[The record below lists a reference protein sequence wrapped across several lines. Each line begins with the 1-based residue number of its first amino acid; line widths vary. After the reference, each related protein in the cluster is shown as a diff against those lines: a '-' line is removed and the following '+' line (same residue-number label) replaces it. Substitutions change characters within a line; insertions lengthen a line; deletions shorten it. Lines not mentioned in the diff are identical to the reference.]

1 MPFVLG
7 VGNFAIWSFRF
18 RLRAGLSHLLASPVL
33 KSLACGVANFMP
45 CPSGGVDSKYPHAL
59 TLMRGT
65 HVVRSQHHPFRII
78 PDRGQVPKNTSKPAR
93 SEHWGVLH
101 KDIFRSYFANN
112 PVHFPPESRAGAIN
126 AGTFTCRADVLAR
139 EASRYHVNKAAPW
152 SPVKGA
158 YVIPNRERREKAVIL
173 PGEQYACGIG
183 LKLDGANGSDSEQFT
198 AKYASTSAREK
209 M

>member
-1 MPFVLG
+1 M
-7 VGNFAIWSFRF
+7 R
-18 RLRAGLSHLLASPVL
+18 R
-33 KSLACGVANFMP
+33 
-45 CPSGGVDSKYPHAL
+45 PHFI
-59 TLMRGT
+59 RP
-65 HVVRSQHHPFRII
+65 QHHPFRII
-78 PDRGQVPKNTSKPAR
+78 PARGQVSKNTSKPAS
-93 SEHWGVLH
+93 SEHWGVFH
-101 KDIFRSYFANN
+101 KDVLRSYLANN

-152 SPVKGA
+152 SSVKGA

-173 PGEQYACGIG
+173 SGEQYACGIG
-183 LKLDGANGSDSEQFT
+183 FELDGTDSSDSKQFA